1 MLNNIAD
8 KSSRMNEVLLTF
20 KLLEE
25 FFEFINGKSGVPDYT
40 THCVGIDGIITRDRK
55 ESCVVRHY
63 YMLFPVPNYA
73 EARFFQSFNSAK
85 VIDSW
90 DL

>member
-1 MLNNIAD
+1 M
-8 KSSRMNEVLLTF
+8 LTF

-40 THCVGIDGIITRDRK
+40 THCVGINGIIARDRK

-63 YMLFPVPNYA
+63 HMLFSRPKYA
-73 EARFFQSFNSAK
+73 KACFFQSFNSAK
-85 VIDSW
+85 MIDSR
-90 DL
+90 DLWHN